1 MGGDLPA
8 RPAGAMAPTLA
19 VWAERDPA
27 AAPLQRIQLIKGWLD
42 AAGEP
47 REQIFEVAGDPGSSA
62 SVDTAT
68 CETSGSGSDSLCA
81 VWTDP
86 EFDPARPALYYARVV
101 ENPVCRW
108 STRQCNAF
116 PSDQRPPRCADERIP
131 KTIQERAWTSPVWY
145 SPETQ

>member
-1 MGGDLPA
+1 MGADLPA
-8 RPAGAMAPTLA
+8 RPADAEAPTLA
-19 VWAERDPA
+19 VWAERDHA

-47 REQIFEVAGDPGSSA
+47 REQIIEVAGAPESDA

-68 CETSGSGSDSLCA
+68 CETSGAGADFLCA

-86 EFDPARPALYYARVV
+86 DFDPARPTFFYARVI

-116 PSDQRPPRCADERIP
+116 PAGQRPPRCADERIP
-131 KTIQERAWTSPVWY
+131 ETIQERAWTSPIWY
-145 SPETQ
+145 TPEAR